1 MFIMVMYQL
10 MAMKEMT
17 EVTNMMAKASDGDYH
32 DFDGHNDGHE
42 MSYDD
47 DDDDDDGGGGGDD
60 YDLQMMVICFR

>member
-47 DDDDDDGGGGGDD
+47 DDDDE
-60 YDLQMMVICFR
+60 